1 MIKITWFG
9 HACFGVTKDDYSMV
23 IDPYDPGNGRPQL
36 NLEANEVL
44 VSHTHGDHNY
54 LEGVKLTAKA
64 DSPFKTYTV
73 DSFHD
78 KTGGADK
85 GRNLIHV
92 IEAEGKKL
100 VHLGDLGHL
109 LGAEELEK
117 IGKVD
122 VLMIPVG
129 GYYTID
135 AAEAKEIINKLNPK
149 VVIPM
154 HYAFSDG
161 AVIAKVDDFLKLMSD
176 WEIDDTDSSEYI
188 LEDGAKKIVVMK
200 PEYPFV

>member
-9 HACFGVTKDDYSMV
+9 HACFGVTEDGYTMV

-54 LEGVKLTAKA
+54 LEGVKISAKS
-64 DSPFKTYTV
+64 DSPFKVNTV

-78 KTGGADK
+78 DEGGASK
-85 GRNLIHV
+85 GKNLIHV
-92 IEAEGKKL
+92 IEANGKRI
-100 VHLGDLGHL
+100 VHLGDLGHTL
-109 LGAEELEK
+109 DAEAIRK
-117 IGKVD
+117 IGRVD
-122 VLMIPVG
+122 LLMIPVG

-135 AAEAKEIINKLNPK
+135 AAQAKEVVSELNPN

-161 AVIAKVDDFLKLMSD
+161 AVIAKVDAFLKLMGD
-176 WEIDDTDSSEYI
+176 WEIDDTDSSRYE
-188 LEDGAKKIVVMK
+188 LEGGAKKIVVMK